1 MEREI
6 IIQSQEKKYQTIG
19 KLTTSKIIDFF
30 IESENEAL
38 LHKFQGQF
46 YPYRHYDINATLTKA
61 LKGIDKQKIV
71 DAYFHASRL
80 GIITKVKENNYPLLQ
95 KGIERTLSSIGKGYN
110 INVLRPSTVYLLFG
124 VNSLNDIENLYN
136 TKYNEFLENL
146 KFVTKVNSYT
156 SYPSLRRK
164 LKASLFLENPIL
176 LKRAQKMTPFYNQF
190 NFETAGALVLLLV
203 DSSKTSKQVLLEYH
217 KTDLP
222 RETVWVLGSF
232 YKDFKTSEAN
242 KLLLNNLYNKYPT
255 EWVDEYYNSIY

>member
-6 IIQSQEKKYQTIG
+6 IIQLQEKKYQSLG
-19 KLTTSKIIDFF
+19 KLTTSKIIDLF

-61 LKGIDKQKIV
+61 LKGIDKQKII

-80 GIITKVKENNYPLLQ
+80 GIITKVKENNYPLFL
-95 KGIERTLSSIGKGYN
+95 KGIEKTLSSLGKGYN
-110 INVLRPSTVYLLFG
+110 INILRPSTVYLLFG

-136 TKYNEFLENL
+136 TKYSEFLENL
-146 KFVTKVNSYT
+146 KFVIKVNSYT
-156 SYPSLRRK
+156 SYPSLRKK
-164 LKASLFLENPIL
+164 LKASLFLENEIL
-176 LKRAQKMTPFYNQF
+176 LKRAQKITPFFNQF

-242 KLLLNNLYNKYPT
+242 KLLLNDLYNKYSK
-255 EWVDEYYNSIY
+255 EWVDEYYSSIY